1 MKPSSI
7 SRPTRVE
14 RAKESPMPGRNQ
26 FLQNQ
31 KTSQVI
37 INSLILSNA
46 YCEKSLHPARPRH
59 CEGDQGARVPSPIR
73 EATLQPHGRVSAVEK
88 VKLKCRAA
96 ECPSNGSLYLM
107 EQRSVIRSESF
118 YHNIVPQLIFP
129 LERQV
134 CPSTRLVWWK
144 VRTTPMFGRSRRGSS
159 GRYYFC

>member
-96 ECPSNGSLYLM
+96 GCPSNGSLYLM

-134 CPSTRLVWWK
+134 WASTCLVWWR
-144 VRTTPMFGRSRRGSS
+144 VRTTPMFGRRGSS
-159 GRYYFC
+159 GRYYCC

>member
-134 CPSTRLVWWK
+134 CPSTRLVWWRA
-144 VRTTPMFGRSRRGSS
+144 RTTPMFGRSRSGSS
-159 GRYYFC
+159 GRYYCC